1 MLIVHILQIVQYR
14 AILCIQYCSY
24 TILYFCSRDHHV
36 PIFSIFYTSNSM
48 FLKAVPKA
56 LLNKSQIFNEMNK
69 LYGHCVDNI
78 LQIVDYNIRQG
89 FRRFYTTVFAILR
102 LNLCELIISSS
113 TVSFVISQ

>member
-1 MLIVHILQIVQYR
+1 
-14 AILCIQYCSY
+14 
-24 TILYFCSRDHHV
+24 
-36 PIFSIFYTSNSM
+36 M

-89 FRRFYTTVFAILR
+89 SRRFYQEILQKKFIR
-102 LNLCELIISSS
+102 IEILGEY
-113 TVSFVISQ
+113 